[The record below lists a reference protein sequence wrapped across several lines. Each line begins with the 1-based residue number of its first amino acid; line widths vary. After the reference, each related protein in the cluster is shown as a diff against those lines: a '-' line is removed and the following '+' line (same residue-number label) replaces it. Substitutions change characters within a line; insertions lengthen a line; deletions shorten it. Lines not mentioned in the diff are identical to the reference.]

1 MQIVITGHNVEVT
14 DALREYVTTKLD
26 KLDRFFD
33 KINHIHVILNVEKL
47 QQVAEA
53 TLQVNAGDIHAKADS
68 DNMYSAIDALT
79 DKLVR
84 QLNKHKEKLN
94 SH

>member
-14 DALREYVTTKLD
+14 DALREYVTTKFD

-79 DKLVR
+79 DKLIR